1 MLDIIS
7 TAGLTKSKGEA
18 RRMVNQ
24 GAVRIDGEKV
34 TDINLI
40 VDKGSN
46 FVIKVGKRRFIKI
59 K

>member
-1 MLDIIS
+1 
-7 TAGLTKSKGEA
+7 
-18 RRMVNQ
+18 MVNQ